1 MIKTAKTESARYTAT
16 TGGLRNYISFYG
28 SYKRTET
35 QYYRIVTD
43 MRILVINYEYPPLG
57 GGGGTKSMYTARE
70 YAKNH
75 EVYFLT
81 AGFNGDFGISRVNGY
96 TLHKLKTMR
105 RRTCICTNP
114 EMADFVARAWFA
126 LNDIFKKQ
134 QFDIIHIFFGMPTGF
149 LSFHPQMRK
158 TPFVISAGGS
168 DVPWFNPTRFHLL
181 YHILTPVVKN
191 IWARSGRTIANSAF
205 LRYLILRHSPELDAG
220 VIPNGIDIETF
231 SPAAQPAEPSALL
244 YCGRLVPHKK
254 VDVMIKALAL
264 LPEKTRLILAGD
276 GAMRPELEKLAAS
289 LGVSGRVQF
298 RGWLDFENM
307 PDLYRSAHIYLQISD
322 VEGMSNS
329 VLQAMACGLPA
340 ILSRNA
346 SAGYGGGETASFLDE
361 VTPET
366 VAGAAKAYM
375 TDGKLYAKHSANA
388 RAYAEKSGWAEVA
401 RQYIEEFEAILARRA
416 GTASR

>member
-1 MIKTAKTESARYTAT
+1 
-16 TGGLRNYISFYG
+16 
-28 SYKRTET
+28 
-35 QYYRIVTD
+35 

-57 GGGGTKSMYTARE
+57 GGGGAKSMYTARE

-96 TLHKLKTMR
+96 TLHKLKTIR
-105 RRTCICTNP
+105 RRTCICTNL
-114 EMADFVARAWFA
+114 EMADFVFRAWLA
-126 LNDIFKKQ
+126 LDDIFKKQ

-191 IWARSGRTIANSAF
+191 IWARSGRTVANSAF
-205 LRYLILRHSPELDAG
+205 LRDLILRHSPELDAG
-220 VIPNGIDIETF
+220 VIPNGIDTDTF
-231 SPAAQPAEPSALL
+231 SPAPAPAEPSALL

-254 VDVMIKALAL
+254 ADVMIKALPL
-264 LPEKTRLILAGD
+264 LPDKVRLTLAGD

-289 LGVSGRVQF
+289 LGVSDRVEF
-298 RGWLDFENM
+298 LGWVDFENM
-307 PDLYRSAHIYLQISD
+307 PGLYRNAHIYLQISD

-340 ILSRNA
+340 ILSRNG
-346 SAGYGGGETASFLDE
+346 SAGYGGGDNASFLDE

-366 VAGAAKAYM
+366 VVAAARAYM
-375 TDGKLYAKHSANA
+375 TDAGFYARHSANA
-388 RAYAEKSGWAEVA
+388 REYALKSGWPEVA
-401 RQYIEEFEAILARRA
+401 RQYIEEFNAILERRT
-416 GTASR
+416 GTVSR